1 MNKYLKLGL
10 SLLFDGIGMISY
22 LIPGL
27 GEGIDIAWGPISF
40 LLMTQMYKGSVGK
53 VAGIVAAM
61 EEMLPA
67 TDVVPTFT
75 LTWLYVY
82 VGQKDKS
89 NDGEVIDISEG

>member
-10 SLLFDGIGMISY
+10 GLLFDGIGMLSY
-22 LIPGL
+22 VVPGIA
-27 GEGIDIAWGPISF
+27 EGIDIAWGPISYV
-40 LLMTQMYKGSVGK
+40 LMTQMYKGSVGK
-53 VAGIVAAM
+53 IAGIVSAM

-82 VGQKDKS
+82 VGQKAKE
-89 NDGEVIDISEG
+89 GEVIDITEA